1 MRSYPHLFLTFD
13 GTSVLRGSTFQGPVC
28 LLMAEMDALLEGV
41 LTGVEL
47 AAVACLLLDVM
58 LQLHWL

>member
-1 MRSYPHLFLTFD
+1 
-13 GTSVLRGSTFQGPVC
+13 
-28 LLMAEMDALLEGV
+28 MADMDALLEGV

-47 AAVACLLLDVM
+47 AAVDCLLLDVM

>member
-1 MRSYPHLFLTFD
+1 MFM
-13 GTSVLRGSTFQGPVC
+13 VLCACWWLWF
-28 LLMAEMDALLEGV
+28 ALLEGG

-58 LQLHWL
+58 LQLYWLQEC

>member
-1 MRSYPHLFLTFD
+1 M
-13 GTSVLRGSTFQGPVC
+13 LRGSTFQGPVC